1 MSNSRKIFFSY
12 ATVAQMSDVVYKAVK
27 LFLDEFYV
35 VGPPEVLYK
44 YDPLID
50 DLATEA
56 AKLVNCSPEEITYIK
71 NTTEGIYIA
80 SEALPLRNGDEVLVL
95 GNEYPANLLPWL
107 KKRKDGIAI
116 KVISAPDN
124 KTGFELLLNAIGPQT
139 KAIAISTAQYYDG
152 YMMDV
157 ATLSNICR
165 REGIFLVLD
174 AVQSTGIRKID
185 LQKIQADFLVCGG
198 QKYLQAGL
206 GIGFMYVNKR
216 TMKHLNDV
224 KVGIRSMQ
232 HFDHETYLLKE
243 GAARFQDGTQNMTG
257 IVALHAALQHVN
269 AIGIEKIERM
279 NLRLLKQIKAC
290 FDAYGIAYIDHGNNQ
305 SNIVSMKV
313 DDPQGLFEYLKEKS
327 IYIKPIKDVARMS
340 FTHETR
346 LSDVELLAKHTRQWM
361 NMKHQGPKKDASYT
375 PRETNYLSRAIN
387 RLSRS

>member
-1 MSNSRKIFFSY
+1 MSKASRKIFFSY
-12 ATVAQMSDVVYKAVK
+12 ATVALMSDVVYRAVD

-50 DLATEA
+50 DLAAEA
-56 AKLVNCSPEEITYIK
+56 AKLIHCSPEEITYIK
-71 NTTEGIYIA
+71 NTTEGINIA
-80 SEALPLRNGDEVLVL
+80 SEALPLNTGDEVLVL
-95 GNEYPANLLPWL
+95 GNEYPSNLLPWL
-107 KKRKDGIAI
+107 KKKKDGIAV

-124 KTGFELLLNAIGPQT
+124 KTGFELLLSAIGPRT

-157 ATLSNICR
+157 ATLSSICLQR
-165 REGIFLVLD
+165 GIFLVLD
-174 AVQSTGIRKID
+174 AVQSIGIRTID
-185 LQKIQADFLVCGG
+185 MQKIQADFLVCGG

-206 GIGFMYVNKR
+206 GIGFMYVNKKTINR
-216 TMKHLNDV
+216 LNDV

-232 HFDHETYLLKE
+232 HFDHESYLLKE

-257 IVALHAALQHVN
+257 IVALHASLKHVN
-269 AIGIEKIERM
+269 VIGIEKIERM

-290 FDAYGIAYIDHGNNQ
+290 LDAYGIPYIDHGNNQ

-327 IYIKPIKDVARMS
+327 IYIKPIKDVARLS

-346 LSDVELLAKHTRQWM
+346 FSDVELLAKYTRQWI
-361 NMKHQGPKKDASYT
+361 NMRSQRDFSYT
-375 PRETNYLSRAIN
+375 PRKIDYQSRVISRHN
-387 RLSRS
+387 RT